1 MKQFAI
7 IVAGGSGER
16 MQSEVPKQ
24 FLEIDGTPLLMISI
38 EAFYRFNPEIKIMV
52 ALPEN
57 QISFWKQLCQ
67 KHSFS
72 IKHQIVVGGET
83 RYHSVKNA
91 LKKIDSEG
99 IVAIHDG
106 VRPLVSQQTI
116 QNVFKKAAEKENGVP
131 CIDLVDSIRSVTN
144 NENKPADRTAF
155 KLIQTPQAFDGK
167 IIQQAYEQP
176 FEPSFTDDASVAEKA
191 GQKIN
196 LVAGNREN
204 IKITTQVDLI
214 IASALINY
222 LSE

>member
-1 MKQFAI
+1 VKQFAI

-24 FLEIDGTPLLMISI
+24 FLEINETPLLMISI
-38 EAFYRFNPEIKIMV
+38 EAFYRFNPKIDIIV
-52 ALPEN
+52 ALPKN
-57 QISFWKQLCQ
+57 QINFWQQLCQ

-72 IKHQIVVGGET
+72 IKHEIVPGGKT

-116 QNVFKKAAEKENGVP
+116 QNVFKKAAEKGNGVP
-131 CIDLVDSIRSVTN
+131 CIDLVDSIRYVTN
-144 NENKPADRTAF
+144 KENKPADRASF
-155 KLIQTPQAFDGK
+155 KLIQTPQVFDSK
-167 IIQQAYEQP
+167 IILHAYEQP
-176 FEPSFTDDASVAEKA
+176 FEPSFTDDASVAEKN

-204 IKITTQVDLI
+204 IKITTQVDLMV
-214 IASALINY
+214 ANALLNH

>member
-7 IVAGGSGER
+7 IVAGGSGKR
-16 MQSEVPKQ
+16 MKSDAPKQ
-24 FLEIDGTPLLMISI
+24 FLEIGGTPLLMISI
-38 EAFYRFNPEIKIMV
+38 EAFYRFNPEIKIIV

-57 QISFWKQLCQ
+57 QINFWQQLCQ

-72 IKHQIVVGGET
+72 VKHQIVVGGET

-91 LKKIDSEG
+91 LKKIDPEG
-99 IVAIHDG
+99 VVAIHDG

-116 QNVFKKAAEKENGVP
+116 QNVFKIAAEKGNGVP
-131 CIDLVDSIRSVTN
+131 YINLADSIRYVTKD
-144 NENKPADRTAF
+144 ENKPVDRRSF
-155 KLIQTPQAFDGK
+155 KLIQTPQAFDCK
-167 IIQQAYEQP
+167 IILHAYKQP
-176 FEPSFTDDASVAEKA
+176 FEPLFTDDASVAEKA

-204 IKITTQVDLI
+204 IKITNQVDLI
-214 IASALINY
+214 VANTLIDY